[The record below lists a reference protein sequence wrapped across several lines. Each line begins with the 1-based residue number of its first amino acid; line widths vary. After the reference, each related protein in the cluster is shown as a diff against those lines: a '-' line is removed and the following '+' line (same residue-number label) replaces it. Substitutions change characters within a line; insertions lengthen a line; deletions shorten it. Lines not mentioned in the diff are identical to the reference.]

1 MIREV
6 LPERE
11 AGLLIGSR
19 PSPLLAARMQQLGEH
34 HGTDTVAQHL
44 HRLTTNTSWQEATGP
59 ALVGRLVDATL
70 TSLTTPPGTP
80 AASRP
85 RVSAAAARS
94 APPPPPPPR
103 LPASR
108 PRRRPR
114 SPPTGSRPH
123 RPGAQGVR
131 GDGEDSRTAGPA
143 GAGERLRAAWWAL
156 PGRDR
161 IAVEGFLLTGLLFA
175 AAWRAGHLGMA
186 QADFVLSVLCG
197 TAGASPPCTG
207 APSTGR
213 GPPRLRPDRW
223 SRPRRKSSGTPPAR
237 RAQPPAPDRD
247 ERGSRMVMSGRQRR
261 AGGSALA
268 GLVLVAAGWWAQWS
282 GYEVVGTVLTLLAG
296 ARCWQ
301 VRGARASCTSRS
313 PPNPTRTPPCRGSR
327 PRHARRRTRS
337 GRCAC

>member
-1 MIREV
+1 MQPAAHSQMVAMVKEV

-11 AGLLIGSR
+11 AGLLIGLR
-19 PSPLLAARMQQLGEH
+19 PWPLLAARMQQLGEH
-34 HGTDTVAQHL
+34 HGTATVAQHL
-44 HRLTTNTSWQEATGP
+44 GRLTTGTTSWQEATGP

-80 AASRP
+80 GASRP

-94 APPPPPPPR
+94 RSRSRSTTMPAAAAPGRLAPAEAAVPR
-103 LPASR
+103 
-108 PRRRPR
+108 
-114 SPPTGSRPH
+114 TGSRPH
-123 RPGAQGVR
+123 RPGARGVR
-131 GDGEDSRTAGPA
+131 GDGEDSRAAGA
-143 GAGERLRAAWWAL
+143 ADAGERLRAAWWAL
-156 PGRDR
+156 PGQDR

-186 QADFVLSVLCG
+186 QADFVLSVLLRHG
-197 TAGASPPCTG
+197 GRRHPVPGRRPPAAVRPASGRTA
-207 APSTGR
+207 
-213 GPPRLRPDRW
+213 DRALGGNPAAR
-223 SRPRRKSSGTPPAR
+223 RPRGGHGP
-237 RAQPPAPDRD
+237 
-247 ERGSRMVMSGRQRR
+247 RQRR

-327 PRHARRRTRS
+327 PRRGRRRIRS
-337 GRCAC
+337 ARCAC